1 MAKKQLRKDFLIAV
15 EPGLDWYKA
24 IPEHTA
30 QRKQAEGHEVIS
42 LPNPLSHTMRIHADT
57 QHGLL
62 EKLIKHMPSLHN
74 DLAEAVAT
82 HLLNTPGKID
92 NLIQTLQ
99 AAELEARR
107 QNIDLDVEEKLY
119 IEHGENQEK
128 LDELEQDWNF
138 MRSLPIH
145 SFRQKDRL
153 TVLSYQKRTTAI
165 EKAKEIAEDPDLT
178 RDQKLTAIRNELR
191 FIFDGYNMVVLA
203 DRCGFDYKNTHA
215 NNATFNVIDS
225 VMKHWDE
232 LPTTSTHKFYDAFV
246 VGKGD
251 GRQIF
256 IQGETVKHA
265 IGTPQP

>member
-15 EPGLDWYKA
+15 ESGLDWYKA

-30 QRKQAEGHEVIS
+30 QRKQAEGLEVIS
-42 LPNPLSHTMRIHADT
+42 RPNPLSHTMRIHANT

-62 EKLIKHMPSLHN
+62 EQLIKKMPGLHN
-74 DLAEAVAT
+74 DLAKAIAT
-82 HLLNTPGKID
+82 HLMNNPGKID

-107 QNIDLDVEEKLY
+107 QHIGLDVEEKLY

-128 LDELEQDWNF
+128 LDKLEQDWNF
-138 MRSLPIH
+138 MRDLPIH
-145 SFRQKDRL
+145 SFRQENQL
-153 TVLSYQKRTTAI
+153 TVLSFQKRTTAI

-178 RDQKLTAIRNELR
+178 RDQKLTAIRSELR
-191 FIFDGYNMVVLA
+191 FVFEDDNMIRLA
-203 DRCGFDYKNTHA
+203 DCCDLNYKNTHA
-215 NNATFNVIDS
+215 NDATFNVIDS

-232 LPTTSTHKFYDAFV
+232 LPTTSTHKFYNAFV

-256 IQGETVKHA
+256 VQGETVKHA